1 MRRLAAIRPGFRLPL
16 LLMLT
21 VALVLALA
29 GGSLR
34 AARAVPTGAGRS
46 TSQLLEE
53 GVAAIEAFHFPRAR
67 ILFQEAL
74 SIDPRLAQAHY
85 GLGLAALGRRD
96 RKGTERALKRAA
108 QLAGDRPE
116 MHYAL
121 GVAQF
126 VFGDMRAAESHLKTA
141 VATDRYFLEAHFAL
155 GIVRSMR
162 GDLEG
167 AELGIREAL
176 RIDSASA
183 APRYQLGAV
192 LARRGDLEG
201 ALSELST
208 ALGARPGLIDARPE
222 DPILFARRS
231 IRSGSGRR
239 GEIPMPLPMLRPSV
253 TWPRHHGWREPEA
266 HDAGIPHWFLFYEMA
281 LLLEDMGH
289 WQSAVDMLQRAVSF
303 KDRSAALVPV
313 GERLVDYL
321 PHYHLARS
329 LQRLGKVRDAL
340 LHLEIA
346 RNEGAAPPEML
357 RSLHVLLERERLRP
371 SILVQP
377 IPARTTET
385 SVTVRGV
392 ILSDGAVRKVEV
404 GEREAILRP
413 ASAADISSLF
423 EDERRPASRDARVA
437 TLFEVSG
444 YPLEAIGPN
453 LIRIRPLFQEPAR
466 DGDLIE
472 ILVVRMPT
480 AGKNTR
486 AGGSR

>member
-1 MRRLAAIRPGFRLPL
+1 MRRGATIRPGLCLPL
-16 LLMLT
+16 LL
-21 VALVLALA
+21 ALALA
-29 GGSLR
+29 AGSLR
-34 AARAVPTGAGRS
+34 AAPAVPTGAGRS
-46 TSQLLEE
+46 TSELLEE

-67 ILFQEAL
+67 ILFREAL
-74 SIDPRLAQAHY
+74 SIDPRLMQAHY
-85 GLGLAALGRRD
+85 GLGLAALGQRD
-96 RKGTERALKRAA
+96 RKEAERALKRAA

-126 VFGDMRAAESHLKTA
+126 VFGEMRAAESDLETA
-141 VATDRYFLEAHFAL
+141 AAADRYFLEAHFAL

-162 GDLEG
+162 GDLDE
-167 AELGIREAL
+167 AELSLREAL

-231 IRSGSGRR
+231 IRSGSGGR
-239 GEIPMPLPMLRPSV
+239 GEVPMPLPMLRPSV
-253 TWPRHHGWREPEA
+253 TWPRHHGWKEPQA
-266 HDAGIPHWFLFYEMA
+266 HDPGIPHWFLFYEMA

-289 WQSAVDMLQRAVSF
+289 WQSATDMLQRAVSF
-303 KDRSAALVPV
+303 KDRSAVLAPV
-313 GERLVDYL
+313 GDRLVDYL

-346 RNEGAAPPEML
+346 RNEGAAPPETL
-357 RSLHVLLERERLRP
+357 QALNVLLERERLRP

-377 IPARTTET
+377 IPARTTEA

-392 ILSDGAVRKVEV
+392 ILSDGGVDKVEV

-423 EDERRPASRDARVA
+423 EDERRPADSYTRVA

-466 DGDLIE
+466 DGDLVE
-472 ILVVRMPT
+472 ILVVRMP
-480 AGKNTR
+480 
-486 AGGSR
+486 AGGKSARSKGLR